1 MHKYLQTA
9 EKELFIPSN
18 PVASRG
24 AVLPYANRLVP
35 AAVIAA
41 IVLLGVAYL
50 IQLNV
55 VAAKGFAMRAT
66 ERRLTELAERQKKMQ
81 VELAQKESLAGLSN
95 DIELLGMVPV
105 SKVEYIKVGG
115 ASVAVR

>member
-9 EKELFIPSN
+9 EKEVFAPSS
-18 PVASRG
+18 PVAARG
-24 AVLPYANRLVP
+24 AMLPHADRMVP
-35 AAVIAA
+35 VAMVAV

-55 VAAKGFAMRAT
+55 VAAKGFALRSM
-66 ERRLTELAERQKKMQ
+66 ERRVTDLAERQKKMQ

-95 DIELLGMVPV
+95 DIEQLGMVPV
-105 SKVEYIKVGG
+105 STVEYIKVGG